1 MIVGLNKKLTGENWF
16 AKAELRQNIIDE
28 RNKSGE
34 INVWMDRLF
43 KAKENGD
50 YKEFTHLIAEI
61 FLDVEG
67 DFFYIRRLFESDIT
81 KEELVKEI
89 DGNNCCSVCIL
100 LGVI

>member
-1 MIVGLNKKLTGENWF
+1 MIVGLNRKLTGKNWF
-16 AKAELRQNIIDE
+16 AKAEQRQNIIDE

-43 KAKENGD
+43 KAKEDGD
-50 YKEFTHLIAEI
+50 YKKFTHLIAEI
-61 FLDVEG
+61 FLDIEG
-67 DFFYIRRLFESDIT
+67 DFFYIRKLFESDIT

-100 LGVI
+100 LGII